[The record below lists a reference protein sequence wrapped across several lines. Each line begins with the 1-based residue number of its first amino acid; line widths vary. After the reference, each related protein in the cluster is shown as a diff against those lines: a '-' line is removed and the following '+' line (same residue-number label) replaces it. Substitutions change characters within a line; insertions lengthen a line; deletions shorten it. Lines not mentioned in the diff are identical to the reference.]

1 MDSNSWNQNCFR
13 NGFIATLRKQSR
25 PFANSHD
32 FSPNFNSIFHKENCF
47 SYSYELELFRKGFGM
62 GTVYDFGIRKPTHS
76 KRVYIYGS
84 TFKYVKLL
92 TMAPH

>member
-1 MDSNSWNQNCFR
+1 
-13 NGFIATLRKQSR
+13 
-25 PFANSHD
+25 
-32 FSPNFNSIFHKENCF
+32 
-47 SYSYELELFRKGFGM
+47 M

-92 TMAPH
+92 TMARH